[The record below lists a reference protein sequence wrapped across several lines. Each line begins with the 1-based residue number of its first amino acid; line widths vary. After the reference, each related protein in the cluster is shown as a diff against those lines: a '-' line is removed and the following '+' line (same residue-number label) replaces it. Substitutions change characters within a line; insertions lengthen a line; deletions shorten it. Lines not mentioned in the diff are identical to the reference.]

1 MMNAKSVRV
10 SALLALLA
18 VSAIAADRPEPDPAA
33 RTQLEEKLHSANDK
47 LNEAAREISE
57 LSAELYGGLWS
68 QEGSRAILGIN
79 VGTEASN
86 KSDNG
91 VRVFSVSP
99 GGPAA
104 VAGIK
109 PNDVIVAFQGKK
121 LQTNAGKSP
130 RQQLLVMTREVE
142 PNSTVAVDVERDGKV
157 QTVKVIPK
165 GMTIVMDDG
174 AMTGLQEFGRDIGK
188 QFSDKDF
195 VKQFEGLSDRF
206 DSKGFWSAGGFWSA
220 EFLEL
225 TPGLG
230 RYFGTDKGLL
240 VVRPPKDANLKLEEG
255 DVILDIDGRVP
266 TDASHALRILNSYRA
281 GETMK
286 LHIMRQQK
294 RIELPVEL
302 RAEKLHAAMAPP
314 PENRMAT
321 RGRPAHD
328 ELLLL

>member
-1 MMNAKSVRV
+1 MNAKILRV

-18 VSAIAADRPEPDPAA
+18 VYANAADKPEPDPAA

-47 LNEAAREISE
+47 LNEAAREVSE

-68 QEGSRAILGIN
+68 HDGSRAILGIN

-86 KSDNG
+86 KADNG
-91 VRVFSVSP
+91 VRVLSVSP

-109 PNDVIVAFQGKK
+109 ANDVIVAFQGKT
-121 LQTNAGKSP
+121 LQRNSGKSP
-130 RQQLLVMTREVE
+130 RQQLLAMTREVE

-157 QTVKVIPK
+157 QTLKVVPK
-165 GMTIVMDDG
+165 GFSIAMDDG
-174 AMTGLQEFGRDIGK
+174 TMAGLRELGRDIGK
-188 QFSDKDF
+188 QFADPNF
-195 VKQFEGLSDRF
+195 VMQFEGLSDRF
-206 DSKGFWSAGGFWSA
+206 DSRGFWSA

-281 GETMK
+281 GETLT

-302 RAEKLHAAMAPP
+302 RAEKLHAAMAPRP
-314 PENRMAT
+314 T
-321 RGRPAHD
+321 RNA
-328 ELLLL
+328 LLLL

>member
-1 MMNAKSVRV
+1 MMNAKFLRM

-18 VSAIAADRPEPDPAA
+18 VCANAADKPEPDPAA

-47 LNEAAREISE
+47 LNEAARQVSE

-68 QEGSRAILGIN
+68 QEGSRAVLGIN

-86 KSDNG
+86 KSDKG

-121 LQTNAGKSP
+121 LQTSSGKSP

-157 QTVKVIPK
+157 ETLKVVPK
-165 GMTIVMDDG
+165 GFTVFMDDG
-174 AMTGLQEFGRDIGK
+174 ALAGLQEFGADFGK
-188 QFSDKDF
+188 QFITPDF
-195 VKQFEGLSDRF
+195 GKQFEGLSDRF
-206 DSKGFWSAGGFWSA
+206 NSRGFWSA

-240 VVRPPKDANLKLEEG
+240 VVRPPKDVNLKLEEG

-286 LHIMRQQK
+286 LHLMRQQK

-302 RAEKLHAAMAPP
+302 RVEKLHADVAPLP
-314 PENRMAT
+314 QNMLAT
-321 RGRPAHD
+321 REPPIRNV
-328 ELLLL
+328 LLLL

>member
-1 MMNAKSVRV
+1 MMNANSLRM

-18 VSAIAADRPEPDPAA
+18 VYANAADKPEPDPAA

-47 LNEAAREISE
+47 LNEAARQVSE

-68 QEGSRAILGIN
+68 QEGSRAVLGIN

-86 KSDNG
+86 KSDKG

-121 LQTNAGKSP
+121 LQTSLGKSP

-142 PNSTVAVDVERDGKV
+142 PNSPVAVDVERDGKV
-157 QTVKVIPK
+157 ETLEVVPK
-165 GMTIVMDDG
+165 GFTVFMDDG
-174 AMTGLQEFGRDIGK
+174 TLTGLQEFGRDFG
-188 QFSDKDF
+188 
-195 VKQFEGLSDRF
+195 KQFEGLSDRF
-206 DSKGFWSAGGFWSA
+206 NSRGFWSA

-240 VVRPPKDANLKLEEG
+240 VVRPPKDVNLKLEEG

-302 RAEKLHAAMAPP
+302 RVEKLHADVAPL
-314 PENRMAT
+314 PESMLAARE
-321 RGRPAHD
+321 RPIRNV
-328 ELLLL
+328 LLLL